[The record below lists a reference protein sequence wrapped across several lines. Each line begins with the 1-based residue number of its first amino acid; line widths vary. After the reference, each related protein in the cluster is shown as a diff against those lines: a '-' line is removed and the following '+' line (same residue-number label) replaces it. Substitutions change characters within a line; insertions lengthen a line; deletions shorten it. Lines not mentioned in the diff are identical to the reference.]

1 MTLFWQVPLIVNEVA
16 IKKKLLER
24 RKYIPFAT
32 EFRSYYNSGIITLT
46 EMLTVS
52 FLIGTKGS
60 L

>member
-1 MTLFWQVPLIVNEVA
+1 MTLFWQVPLILNEVA
-16 IKKKLLER
+16 IKKLLER